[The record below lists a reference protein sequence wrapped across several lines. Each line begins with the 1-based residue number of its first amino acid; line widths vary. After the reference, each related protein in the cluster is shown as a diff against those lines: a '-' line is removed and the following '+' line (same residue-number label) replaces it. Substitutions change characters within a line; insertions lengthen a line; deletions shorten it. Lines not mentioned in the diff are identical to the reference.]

1 MPILFLVFP
10 NTAAML
16 GKKRCCCCLYW
27 SKILHMPF
35 KKKLRQWTHIELL
48 FTQLKLK
55 YLQLYMPFKMSFYIL
70 FNKLYKPHYQIS
82 EHHLA
87 LLFWPSVTTE
97 TSRKTFCLK
106 CWENEHV
113 PIRLKRENAMMLWLR
128 SWIKYLQKNTPAGVK
143 IYCNSLNT
151 YLWLSI

>member
-16 GKKRCCCCLYW
+16 GNKKMLLLPLLEQNPSYA
-27 SKILHMPF
+27 LQ
-35 KKKLRQWTHIELL
+35 KKLRQWTHIELL